1 MMRLDVTDE
10 RMDREERLRREQGG
24 GGGGGGGGTRSEE
37 RDPGKLRRVSIK
49 DGTESTHLFF

>member
-24 GGGGGGGGTRSEE
+24 EVEVEVEE
-37 RDPGKLRRVSIK
+37 RGAKNAIPAS
-49 DGTESTHLFF
+49 